1 MPELPEV
8 ETVCRGLAARVPGL
22 AVAGV
27 EVRSPGLRAPFP
39 AGLARRL
46 EGRRIKGVR
55 RRAKYGLLDLDSGG
69 ALLFHL
75 GMSGRVLLE
84 GPPFPPPGPHDHL
97 ALLLAPRSRPS
108 LRLTFRDPRRFGT
121 VDLLAP
127 GGEGDDPRLRDLG
140 PEAPDVDGPRLAALL
155 RGRRA
160 PVKAALLD
168 QRTVAGLGNIYAC
181 EALFRAGISPR
192 RRAGSL
198 GPARAERLARAV
210 REVIAEAVESGGSS
224 LRDHAQIGGEPG
236 WFQHRFAVY
245 GREGEPC
252 PGCAGPVAR
261 TVQGGRSTFHCPAC
275 QR

>member
-22 AVAGV
+22 EVAGV
-27 EVRSPGLRAPFP
+27 EARRAGLRAPFP
-39 AGLARRL
+39 AGLGRRL
-46 EGRRIKGVR
+46 RGRRIEGVR

-84 GPPFPPPGPHDHL
+84 EPPFPGPGPHDHL
-97 ALLLAPRSRPS
+97 ALLLARGGRAA

-121 VDLLAP
+121 VDLLPP
-127 GGEGDDPRLRDLG
+127 GGEGRDPRLRDLG
-140 PEAPDVDGPRLAALL
+140 PEPLDIDGPRLALLL

-168 QRTVAGLGNIYAC
+168 QRTIAGLGNIYAC

-192 RRAGSL
+192 RRAGSV
-198 GPARAERLARAV
+198 GPRRAERLARAV
-210 REVIAEAVESGGSS
+210 REVLAEAVESGGSS
-224 LRDHAQIGGEPG
+224 LRDHAQIGGAPG

-252 PGCAGPVAR
+252 PGCGGPVRRA
-261 TVQGGRSTFHCPAC
+261 VQGGRSTFHCPAC